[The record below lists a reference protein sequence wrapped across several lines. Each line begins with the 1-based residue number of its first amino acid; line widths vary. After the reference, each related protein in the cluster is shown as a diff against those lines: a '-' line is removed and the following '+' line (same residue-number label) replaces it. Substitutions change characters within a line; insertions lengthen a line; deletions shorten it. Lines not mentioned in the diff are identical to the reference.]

1 MFVDTCNVLPSLPML
16 SIQESTHEV
25 ANTLMILQCAQHL
38 NCKFAMF
45 FFVAM
50 DIAQLLKDNRD
61 LEVGN

>member
-1 MFVDTCNVLPSLPML
+1 
-16 SIQESTHEV
+16 
-25 ANTLMILQCAQHL
+25 MILQRAQHL

-50 DIAQLLKDNRD
+50 HIAQLLKDNRD